1 MKNWSL
7 GQRKRAAKGPGLAGR
22 GGGPFPLVW
31 WPRKEHESDTMWT
44 AQFVR
49 VKFPVLVF
57 LTVPSILCRGGFL
70 LGAL

>member
-1 MKNWSL
+1 M
-7 GQRKRAAKGPGLAGR
+7 
-22 GGGPFPLVW
+22 VW